1 MTPLRVGVL
10 GAGAI
15 APPYYM
21 AMQAWPQLDLRCCA
35 SKGMASAEAAAAKY
49 GIAAVRF
56 DAMLADPE
64 IDVILNLT
72 PVQAHFATSKAIL
85 SAGKHLYSEKPLA
98 ATLAEAAELIAL
110 ARAKGLRIGC
120 APDTF
125 FGSAHQAARSAID
138 AGSIGT
144 PVGGALFF
152 GNAGVEMWHPKPE
165 PFYSTGGGPVS
176 DHSPYY
182 LSQAIN
188 LLGPVASVSAAGARP
203 FPLRTMRNAA
213 RAGEVFET
221 QVDTSIAG
229 TLTFANGTLV
239 TLAMSW
245 DVGPHGRAPIEIY
258 GSEGTLHNPD
268 PNWSDG
274 KVTLQTREGKRE
286 LDHSGRPFHK
296 PTMINFFGI
305 EVGYY
310 RLCGLADMA
319 DAIADN
325 RPHRASADM
334 ALHVMD
340 VIEAIRLSGET
351 GQRVDLK
358 TSCERPAPIA
368 DDIAGAANID
378 PFGGMLDARKL
389 F

>member
-1 MTPLRVGVL
+1 MTRLRVGVL

-21 AMQAWPQLDLRCCA
+21 AMRAWPQLDLRCCA
-35 SKGMASAEAAAAKY
+35 SQGMESAKAAAVTY
-49 GIAAVRF
+49 GIKAVRF
-56 DAMLADPE
+56 EAMLADPD
-64 IDVILNLT
+64 IDCIVNLT

-85 SAGKHLYSEKPLA
+85 AAGKHLYSEKPLA
-98 ATLAEAAELIAL
+98 TTRAEAGELMAL
-110 ARAKGLRIGC
+110 ARANGLRIGC

-125 FGSAHQAARSAID
+125 FGAAHQEARAAID
-138 AGSIGT
+138 SGLIGK
-144 PVGGALFF
+144 PVAGALFF

-165 PFYSTGGGPVS
+165 PFYSEGGGPVS

-182 LSQAIN
+182 LAQAIN
-188 LLGPVASVSAAGARP
+188 LLGPVAAVSASGTRP
-203 FPLRTMRNAA
+203 FPVRTMRNKA
-213 RAGEVFET
+213 REGETLET
-221 QVDTSIAG
+221 QIDTSVAAV
-229 TLTFANGTLV
+229 LTFANGALV

-245 DVGPHGRAPIEIY
+245 DIGPHGRTPIEIY
-258 GSEGTLHNPD
+258 GSEGSLHNPD

-274 KVTLQTREGKRE
+274 LVRVSTREGVRE
-286 LDHSGRPFHK
+286 LDHAARPFHK
-296 PTMINFFGI
+296 PTMINFFGA

-319 DAIADN
+319 DAVALG
-325 RPHRASADM
+325 RPHRASGEL
-334 ALHVMD
+334 ALHIME

-351 GQRVDLK
+351 GRKIDL
-358 TSCERPAPIA
+358 TTRCDRPAPIA
-368 DDIAGAANID
+368 DDIAGATTID